1 MYEIIIV
8 LWKLLFSV
16 LETLVTTCGFV
27 SELQVDVEE
36 EVAKYKKY
44 AERMRP
50 LVTNSIAYIH
60 KCLHSNKKVLVEGA
74 NAAMLDIDFGKWVQP
89 YVRSGW
95 RPHTSCTNQ

>member
-1 MYEIIIV
+1 M
-8 LWKLLFSV
+8 
-16 LETLVTTCGFV
+16 
-27 SELQVDVEE
+27 DVEE

-74 NAAMLDIDFGKWVQP
+74 NAAMLDIDFGEWVQP
-89 YVRSGW
+89 CVRRGRGPLIFCINYTFHGIDMKVASL
-95 RPHTSCTNQ
+95 TYITITATTNTFSANQ